1 MIPIW
6 IAFCPAVP
14 ILALSFS
21 SAADR
26 LKIGRIFRESLS
38 TRPTLLALSCTMNG
52 NIQCSFEA
60 RRFDAILKTNR
71 ECRVTFLGVYATGL
85 TVILVLMA
93 LLWLIS
99 LRLQD
104 ASIVD
109 IFWGMGF
116 VILVWIYFALSPEG
130 ALPRKL
136 LISALVTVW
145 GMRLSFHILIR
156 NWGRGEDFRYRKWRQ
171 EAGAAWWWQ
180 SLWRVFFLQGVLLW
194 IISFP
199 LLAAQRLS
207 LSARLTIFDFLGIA
221 VWLFGFFFEAVGD
234 YQLSRFRAKAENRGK
249 VLDRG
254 VWRYTR
260 HPNYFGDA
268 AQWWGYYLIAVA
280 AGGWWS
286 VFSPILMTFLLVRV
300 SGAALLEKTLET
312 RPGYREYVE
321 RTSAFIPWLPRR
333 KK

>member
-1 MIPIW
+1 
-6 IAFCPAVP
+6 
-14 ILALSFS
+14 
-21 SAADR
+21 
-26 LKIGRIFRESLS
+26 
-38 TRPTLLALSCTMNG
+38 
-52 NIQCSFEA
+52 
-60 RRFDAILKTNR
+60 
-71 ECRVTFLGVYATGL
+71 
-85 TVILVLMA
+85 
-93 LLWLIS
+93 
-99 LRLQD
+99 LRL
-104 ASIVD
+104 S
-109 IFWGMGF
+109 
-116 VILVWIYFALSPEG
+116 L
-130 ALPRKL
+130 
-136 LISALVTVW
+136 
-145 GMRLSFHILIR
+145 HILIR

-171 EAGAAWWWQ
+171 EAGTAWWWQ

-199 LLAAQRLS
+199 LLAAQRRS
-207 LSARLTIFDFLGIA
+207 LPAHPTIFDLLGVA
-221 VWLFGFFFEAVGD
+221 FWLVGFFFEAVGD

-280 AGGWWS
+280 AGGLWS

-300 SGAALLEKTLET
+300 SGAALLEKTLAT